1 MKKTHFAASLVFLL
15 FSLQING
22 QELKLKANQRHG
34 RIFVTES
41 ETLEGI
47 IELNGDDSSPWKNQ
61 EKVTFI
67 DKDVYANGKV
77 KRKDKKNFKPGDIIG
92 YEFDGRKFYTKQFW
106 GLGMVTLKIGKN
118 LYFLEK
124 IIDGK
129 ISVYNYFLT
138 PAPITT
144 GSGSME
150 QEHERC
156 RVANFILEKDDLPL
170 KGCQDVVILD
180 YIADCGAITEKYK
193 SGGYGFT
200 PLIQEN
206 KSKLAGMASKMV
218 DSERMNEIIV
228 PLISDYNKYF

>member
-1 MKKTHFAASLVFLL
+1 MKKTHLTISFIVLL
-15 FSLQING
+15 FSLHTYG
-22 QELKLKANQRHG
+22 QEFKLKANQCHG
-34 RIFVTES
+34 KIFVSES

-67 DKDVYANGKV
+67 DKDVFATGKV
-77 KRKDKKNFKPGDIIG
+77 KRKDKKTFKPGDIIG
-92 YEFDGRKFYTKQFW
+92 FEFDGRKFFTKQFW
-106 GLGMVTLKIGKN
+106 GLGMVTIKIGKN

-124 IIDGK
+124 IVDGK

-138 PAPITT
+138 PAPVTT

-150 QEHERC
+150 EEHKRC

-180 YIADCGAITEKYK
+180 YIADCDAVTEKYK
-193 SGGYGFT
+193 NGGYGFT
-200 PLIQEN
+200 PVIQEN

-218 DSERMNEIIV
+218 DSERINEIII